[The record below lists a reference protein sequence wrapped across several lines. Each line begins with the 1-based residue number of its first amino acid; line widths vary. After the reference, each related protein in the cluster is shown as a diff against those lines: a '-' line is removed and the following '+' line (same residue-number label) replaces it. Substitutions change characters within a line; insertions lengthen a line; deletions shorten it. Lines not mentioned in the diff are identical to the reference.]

1 MNLSLP
7 DHLKITLSPEQ
18 PFYHLECYL
27 VMRSNCKDTEAINR
41 WRLGRAKHEPRRSGG
56 CYRLSQDTPPCVYTT
71 PHLQY
76 LIFTYSIYWSV
87 MCVCTCAV
95 VVTNGIAPNII
106 VESNINPWQVAPELD
121 SS

>member
-41 WRLGRAKHEPRRSGG
+41 WRLGRAKHEPRRSGAVVAID
-56 CYRLSQDTPPCVYTT
+56 YRKILHLVYTQPPFISSLHT
-71 PHLQY
+71 VY
-76 LIFTYSIYWSV
+76 IGVSCA
-87 MCVCTCAV
+87 CVRA
-95 VVTNGIAPNII
+95 
-106 VESNINPWQVAPELD
+106 QQ
-121 SS
+121 